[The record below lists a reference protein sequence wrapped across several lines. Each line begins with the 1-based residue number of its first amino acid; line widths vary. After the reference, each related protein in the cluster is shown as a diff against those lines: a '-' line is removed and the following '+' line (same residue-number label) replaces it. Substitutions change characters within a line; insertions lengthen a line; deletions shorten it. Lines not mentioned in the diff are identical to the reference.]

1 VSAVFEHRSS
11 ESPYVEIIWRGRVE
25 KDYSPLCPADV
36 RWNLLFVKNREK
48 VRISAEGPTTRSRLK
63 NQFEGNQFLVIKF
76 KLGVYM
82 PYLPAIDL
90 VDGDAVLPKAAGKS
104 FSVNGSAWQLPSYEN
119 VETFVDRLV
128 RSGVLIVDPL
138 VSAVLQDQPQ
148 ELSDRSVR
156 RRFLYATGLTPRAIR
171 QIERAQHAAALL
183 EKGAS
188 ILDATYEAGYA
199 DQPHLT
205 RSLKRFYGQTP
216 AQLSRVAELA

>member
-1 VSAVFEHRSS
+1 MSAVFEHRSS